1 MSTCNY
7 YSRKDTP
14 LVVYD
19 SDDQVELDWQAEE
32 ADAAAR
38 EFSDSLRWY
47 RVEVRGGYYTG
58 IQFDLVLT
66 DAGEFADGLDG
77 DDDTA
82 RDWYDMT
89 AAEVAQDMKKEH
101 ARAVAW
107 IREWIKDGW
116 TELGVA
122 GVFSNGEAVYFQ
134 IAPRRVY
141 VTGPE
146 SVAEPV
152 KIAFYNNARA

>member
-7 YSRKDTP
+7 YTRENTP

-19 SDDQVELDWQAEE
+19 SDDYDELEWRAE
-32 ADAAAR
+32 DA
-38 EFSDSLRWY
+38 E
-47 RVEVRGGYYTG
+47 
-58 IQFDLVLT
+58 
-66 DAGEFADGLDG
+66 DA
-77 DDDTA
+77 
-82 RDWYDMT
+82 
-89 AAEVAQDMKKEH
+89 
-101 ARAVAW
+101 ARAVEW
-107 IREWIKDGW
+107 IRGWISEGW

-152 KIAFYNNARA
+152 HIAFYSKARA